1 MNTNRLAASLIAAS
15 LLAPESP
22 ARAMTLQTVEMTCPY
37 DGTSFQ
43 FIAQGSGTSAGQ
55 SLDFMLLGPIDSPWP
70 IAVCPTNGFVFIKQK
85 YEPEELERLRPI
97 VLSPEYQALKDETPY
112 YRAAWIMERSGE
124 ARADVSFY
132 LLQATWEAGWE
143 AMAERYKAQVK
154 ATPPGAREPHPDIP
168 ALFAAGTL
176 SERYRRYATELLAR
190 LPADISA
197 ASPRSGQFKMVQG
210 ELLRR
215 LGRFDEADAYFK
227 ALEADY
233 GAGSGETNYVAFQ
246 RELVARRD
254 LGIHPMRAAP
264 RR

>member
-1 MNTNRLAASLIAAS
+1 MAAVIVALTSA
-15 LLAPESP
+15 
-22 ARAMTLQTVEMTCPY
+22 ARARTPITVEMTCPY
-37 DGTSFQ
+37 DGTSFH
-43 FIAQGSGTSAGQ
+43 FNGQGSGTSAGQ

-70 IAVCPTNGFVFIKQK
+70 LAVCPTNGFVFIKQK
-85 YEPEELERLRPI
+85 YEPDELERLRPI

-112 YRAAWIMERSGE
+112 YRAAWIMERAGE
-124 ARADVSFY
+124 ARADVSLY

-143 AMAERYKAQVK
+143 AMRERYQAQVK
-154 ATPPGAREPHPDIP
+154 AAPQGWRQPSPDIA

-190 LPADISA
+190 LPADIAA

-215 LGRFDEADAYFK
+215 LGRFDEADTYFK
-227 ALEADY
+227 TLEGNY
-233 GAGSGETNYVAFQ
+233 GVDSSEANYVAFQ
-246 RELVARRD
+246 RELIARRD